1 MRAAKGLIR
10 RQRLLLMGLCHLSW
24 HLWGAGASPNRPGA
38 WLPAGMRQ
46 VVPAQLPRSR
56 RGDSRGSCGAVARIK
71 KIIEN
76 EQEEAAA

>member
-1 MRAAKGLIR
+1 
-10 RQRLLLMGLCHLSW
+10 
-24 HLWGAGASPNRPGA
+24 
-38 WLPAGMRQ
+38 MRQ

-76 EQEEAAA
+76 KQEEAAA